1 MTTPTED
8 DIANILKAGATLLG
22 LFTPKRPPESQL
34 RPAETRPPTV
44 EHECELGYIL
54 GVNSMPMPQCMSC
67 GAVDFAKL
75 LIWSSGGVSSI
86 IVTQDDVPFLEK
98 IVEEAKLALADAA
111 KRREMSRGPLGMPP
125 SPAGPRT
132 APTTREEA
140 IAMYEATLERLR
152 AMPPTAT
159 AGAQPVESP
168 GA

>member
-1 MTTPTED
+1 MPTPTED
-8 DIANILKAGATLLG
+8 DVANILKAGATLLG
-22 LFTPKRPPESQL
+22 LFAPKRPPESQL

-44 EHECELGYIL
+44 EHECELGHIL

-111 KRREMSRGPLGMPP
+111 KRREATKGHMLGTPP
-125 SPAGPRT
+125 SAGPRQ
-132 APTTREEA
+132 APASREQM
-140 IAMYEATLERLR
+140 IAMYERALENLR
-152 AMPPTAT
+152 AMPPTA
-159 AGAQPVESP
+159 AAQPVESP